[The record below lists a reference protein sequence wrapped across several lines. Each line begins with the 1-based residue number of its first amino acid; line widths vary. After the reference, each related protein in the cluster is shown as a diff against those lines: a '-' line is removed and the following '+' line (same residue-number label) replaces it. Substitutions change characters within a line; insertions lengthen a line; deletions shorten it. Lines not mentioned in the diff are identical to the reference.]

1 MDIANKA
8 VVITGG
14 ASGLGAA
21 CAYQLSLAGAKVAI
35 FDRQFEAAEKIAK
48 EVRGFAV
55 ACDVTQ
61 PEHVAEAFQA
71 AENRLGDVRVV
82 INCAGIAPGKRLVG
96 RDGPMPTEDFVK
108 AININLIGTFNV
120 MREAANRMARYSW
133 ADKSQSSGVI
143 INTASVAAF
152 EGQIGQIAYSAS
164 KGGVVAMTLPAAREL
179 AQFGIRVM
187 AIAPGIFATPMLLGM
202 PPQVQESLG
211 AQVPFPKRLGQ
222 PQEFAQLVQSIIQN
236 EMLNGSVIRLDGAI
250 RLQPK

>member
-1 MDIANKA
+1 MDITNKV

-21 CAYQLSLAGAKVAI
+21 CAYQLSVAGAKIAVLDKQIDAAKKVA
-35 FDRQFEAAEKIAK
+35 Q
-48 EVRGFAV
+48 EVRGMAFS
-55 ACDVTQ
+55 CDVTQ
-61 PEHVAEAFQA
+61 PEEVTHAFAEIQK
-71 AENRLGDVRVV
+71 NLGDVRVV
-82 INCAGIAPGKRLVG
+82 VNCAGIAPGKRLVG
-96 RDGPMPTEDFVK
+96 KEGPMPTEDFVK

-120 MREAANRMARYSW
+120 MREAASIMTKLSW
-133 ADKSQSSGVI
+133 ADKSQSCGVI

-164 KGGVVAMTLPAAREL
+164 KGGVVSMTLPAAREL

-187 AIAPGIFATPMLLGM
+187 AIAPGLFATPMLMAM

-211 AQVPFPKRLGQ
+211 MQAPYPKRLGQ
-222 PQEFAQLVQSIIQN
+222 PDEFAQLVQSIIQN

>member
-1 MDIANKA
+1 MDISNKVA
-8 VVITGG
+8 VITGG

-35 FDRQFEAAEKIAK
+35 LDKQKDAAEKIAK
-48 EVRGFAV
+48 EVRGFAYE
-55 ACDVTQ
+55 CDVTD
-61 PEHVAEAFQA
+61 PAAVEAAFLQTQTC
-71 AENRLGDVRVV
+71 LGDIRIVV
-82 INCAGIAPGKRLVG
+82 NCAGIAPGRRLVG
-96 RDGPMPTEDFVK
+96 RDGPMPTEEFIK
-108 AININLIGTFNV
+108 AININLMGTFNV
-120 MREAANRMARYSW
+120 MRQAATLMTALSW
-133 ADKSQSSGVI
+133 ADKPQSCGVI

-152 EGQIGQIAYSAS
+152 EGQVGQIAYSAS

-187 AIAPGIFATPMLLGM
+187 AIAPGIFATPMLLSM
-202 PPQVQESLG
+202 PTQVQESLG

-222 PQEFAQLVQSIIQN
+222 PQEFAQLVEHIVKN